1 MSTHCFVDANHAG
14 NTETRRSQTGILLFC
29 NKAPVM
35 WFSKRQ
41 NSVEASTF
49 GSEFTAMKNAV
60 EMMEALRYKLR
71 MFGVPIDGPTNV
83 FYANPPVCKS
93 TTRPKATLTKKRHSI
108 AYHRSREA
116 FAAGTVRVSKEDTL
130 TNLADI
136 FTKAMSAPKREYKSA
151 ANKLS
156 KLDLSTYAPQPT
168 TGSTT
173 ADLHHARKYQILNSS
188 KVLPPKEKL
197 RENVD
202 VDD

>member
-1 MSTHCFVDANHAG
+1 M
-14 NTETRRSQTGILLFC
+14 
-29 NKAPVM
+29 
-35 WFSKRQ
+35 
-41 NSVEASTF
+41 
-49 GSEFTAMKNAV
+49 
-60 EMMEALRYKLR
+60 
-71 MFGVPIDGPTNV
+71 

-93 TTRPKATLTKKRHSI
+93 TTRPKATLTKKHHSI
-108 AYHRSREA
+108 AYHCSREA
-116 FAAGTVRVSKEDTL
+116 FAAGTVRVSKEET

-151 ANKLS
+151 TNKLS